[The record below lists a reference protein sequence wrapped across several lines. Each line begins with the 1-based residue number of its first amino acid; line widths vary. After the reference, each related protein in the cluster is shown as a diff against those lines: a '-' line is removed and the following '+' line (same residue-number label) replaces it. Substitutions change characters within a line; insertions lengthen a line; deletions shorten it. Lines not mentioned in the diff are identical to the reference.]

1 MSRPVVFLCLF
12 IFSSTFGV
20 GAFPVLLP
28 EISESAYIGDFA
40 LGAIA
45 GAFGLARLL
54 ADVPAGL
61 FITHRLRRALVFAA
75 SAIAAGVLCLS
86 VGGPVW
92 FLLVGR
98 LLWGAGHAFAMI
110 GGITAIIQSAAPA
123 RRAIS
128 LNAFEMSGMLGVL
141 CGMVVTGLLPRDW
154 PWNLS
159 LLIASSP
166 QLLGI
171 LLLSPLLRS
180 LPPDVRDR
188 PSAPAFFSFR
198 RGALLQPGASRARV
212 TRLTILALAS
222 GGTMAVA
229 WSAVGQFVLPLRG
242 SREFGLERFG
252 VSILVAL
259 PQLADVALLL
269 PVGSIADRTSRI
281 RVLGW
286 VLVAFAA
293 GVIAV
298 AFGSL
303 PVALFGC
310 ILFGLGLAAWMLP
323 VSLVNAE
330 AEPGSVAWRTA
341 LYRAAVDAGIFVGPV
356 LGGVLLSYSLLGPF
370 CAAIALALT
379 SFGLALLR
387 RR

>member
-28 EISESAYIGDFA
+28 EIGESAFVGDFA

-61 FITHRLRRALVFAA
+61 FITHRLRQALVFAA
-75 SAIAAGVLCLS
+75 SSIAAGVLCLS

-92 FLLVGR
+92 LLVVGR

-110 GGITAIIQSAAPA
+110 GGITAIVRSAPLA

-159 LLIASSP
+159 LLVASSP

-180 LPPDVRDR
+180 LPLDVRDQ
-188 PSAPAFFSFR
+188 PSERAFLGLR
-198 RGALLQPGASRARV
+198 RGALLRPGASRTRV
-212 TRLTILALAS
+212 TSLTILALAS
-222 GGTMAVA
+222 GGAMAVA

-252 VSILVAL
+252 VAILVAL

-269 PVGSIADRTSRI
+269 PVGAVADRTSRV

-286 VLVAFAA
+286 VLIMFAA

-303 PVALFGC
+303 PIVLLGC
-310 ILFGLGLAAWMLP
+310 IVFGLGLAAWMLP
-323 VSLVNAE
+323 VSLVSAE
-330 AEPGSVAWRTA
+330 AEPGSIAWRTA

-356 LGGVLLSYSLLGPF
+356 IGGVLLSYSLLGPF
-370 CAAIALALT
+370 CAAIALALA
-379 SFGLALLR
+379 SLGVALLR

>member
-1 MSRPVVFLCLF
+1 MPRPVVFLCLF

-28 EISESAYIGDFA
+28 EIGGSALIGDFA

-45 GAFGLARLL
+45 GAFGFSRLL

-61 FITHRLRRALVFAA
+61 FITHHLRRALVLSAA
-75 SAIAAGVLCLS
+75 GIAAGVLCLS

-92 FLLVGR
+92 ILVVGR
-98 LLWGAGHAFAMI
+98 LLWGAGHALAMI
-110 GGITAIIQSAAPA
+110 GGITAIVRSASPG

-141 CGMVVTGLLPRDW
+141 CGMVVAGLLPRAW
-154 PWNLS
+154 PWNLT
-159 LLIASSP
+159 LLVASSP

-171 LLLSPLLRS
+171 LLLSPMLRS
-180 LPPDVRDR
+180 LPREVQDR
-188 PSAPAFFSFR
+188 SPESIFLSLR
-198 RGALLQPGASRARV
+198 RSVLLPPGAFRARITTV
-212 TRLTILALAS
+212 TVLALAA
-222 GGTMAVA
+222 GGAMAVA

-269 PVGSIADRTSRI
+269 PVGAIADRTSRV

-286 VLVAFAA
+286 ILIAFAA

-303 PVALFGC
+303 PVALLGC

-330 AEPGSVAWRTA
+330 AEPDSVAWRTA

-356 LGGVLLSYSLLGPF
+356 LGGVLLSYSLLGPL
-370 CAAIALALT
+370 CAAVALALA
-379 SFGLALLR
+379 SLGVMLLR
-387 RR
+387 RG

>member
-1 MSRPVVFLCLF
+1 
-12 IFSSTFGV
+12 
-20 GAFPVLLP
+20 
-28 EISESAYIGDFA
+28 
-40 LGAIA
+40 
-45 GAFGLARLL
+45 
-54 ADVPAGL
+54 
-61 FITHRLRRALVFAA
+61 
-75 SAIAAGVLCLS
+75 
-86 VGGPVW
+86 
-92 FLLVGR
+92 
-98 LLWGAGHAFAMI
+98 
-110 GGITAIIQSAAPA
+110 
-123 RRAIS
+123 
-128 LNAFEMSGMLGVL
+128 MLGVL
-141 CGMVVTGLLPRDW
+141 CGMVVAGFLPLTW
-154 PWNLS
+154 PWNLT

-180 LPPDVRDR
+180 LPSEVRDR
-188 PSAPAFFSFR
+188 SPEPIFLSLR
-198 RGALLQPGASRARV
+198 RSVLLQPSASRARI
-212 TRLTILALAS
+212 TTLTILALAA
-222 GGTMAVA
+222 GGAMAVA

-269 PVGSIADRTSRI
+269 PVGAIADRTSRV

-286 VLVAFAA
+286 VLIAFAA

-303 PVALFGC
+303 PVALLGC
-310 ILFGLGLAAWMLP
+310 LLFGLGLAAWMLP

-370 CAAIALALT
+370 CAAVALALA
-379 SFGLALLR
+379 SLGVVLLR
-387 RR
+387 RG